1 MKDCFQPLPDQ
12 RRVARSF
19 TRGLASYS
27 RSAVAQA
34 QAAEHLF
41 TVAQGQGL
49 NTAERIFE
57 FGAGT
62 GFLTQHLSTLAPS
75 TFTAND
81 LVPVCA
87 DGLRALVPGA
97 AFHFLPGPVEA
108 LPFSG
113 PYDVIASA
121 STLQWLP
128 DPAPLL
134 RRLCE
139 ALVPGG
145 WLLLSAY
152 GPAHFPELR
161 ALGLPEGAPGYR
173 DAAGMA
179 ALLPEG
185 IEIACAQDQ
194 EITLRFDSARA
205 VLRHLRDTGV
215 NGGTGHRWGRA
226 DLAAFCAAYEARFG
240 GEDGVRL
247 TYAPSY
253 LVARKR

>member
-1 MKDCFQPLPDQ
+1 MKDCCRRAPDQ
-12 RRVARSF
+12 TRVARSF
-19 TRGLASYS
+19 ARGMASYS

-34 QAAEHLF
+34 QAADHLF
-41 TVAQGQGL
+41 TLAQARGL
-49 NTAERIFE
+49 STAGNIFE

-62 GFLTQHLSTLAPS
+62 GFLTRHLATLAPS
-75 TFTAND
+75 AFTAND
-81 LVPVCA
+81 LVPDCA

-97 AFHFLPGPVEA
+97 AFRFLPGPVEN
-108 LPFSG
+108 LPFDG
-113 PYDVIASA
+113 PFDVIASA
-121 STLQWLP
+121 STLQWLF

-134 RRLCE
+134 ARLYD
-139 ALVPGG
+139 ALAPGG

-152 GPAHFPELR
+152 GPTHFPELR

-179 ALLPEG
+179 ALLPAG
-185 IEIACAQDQ
+185 MEIACAQDQ

-215 NGGTGHRWGRA
+215 NGGTGQRWGRA

-240 GEDGVRL
+240 DEGGVRL

-253 LVARKR
+253 LVARK